1 MAFGV
6 CLCCVADISGDGLFD
21 GLKEASENLAGTQL
35 FEERCLEMFLE
46 SCRPVRQARERK
58 EHKREKEFGEVSF
71 GLLGRGCSSV
81 GAC

>member
-6 CLCCVADISGDGLFD
+6 CLCCVADISGDRFFD

-58 EHKREKEFGEVSF
+58 EHKREKDFGEVSF

-81 GAC
+81 GAG